1 MRIDVGVP
9 SLDPSSRM
17 YEPSHLARVCLE
29 VAKDGLSTLPGD
41 GRVLLLLPGFT
52 TSGAASGL
60 LADEAMGWPA
70 DFRERVQIS
79 ALGLQAPPEGSD
91 ELPAAVIVAG
101 LCNAADADD
110 PSFRNGRAWLRLAPR
125 CAVLCVNPESFIV
138 EPVELEDFEQ
148 SYCFLSYGITRTAAE
163 DDGAAVGDPE
173 SSGVAL
179 LRRAAPGPWR
189 LLFDPEGGT
198 SYELL
203 EEAKERPSPEQME
216 KLLSEAIDNSKG
228 PMLRPSGEGA
238 AASPGGP
245 RQAAGGAA
253 GGGRALSDVERLE
266 AMMGGPAAGEG
277 PPPAAA
283 SATDDYLPSD
293 RRQVAKTPAAAAAG
307 SNPNDGLA
315 GRPDF
320 GAGGSLGGDGGLAE
334 GEAAVYDWET
344 LQDTGP
350 NGAIRYYQAEAL
362 LRCVAL
368 GGAASFDADAGALHV
383 LGDVSRS
390 EEGMGFEV
398 GAAVLM
404 VREEGLPH
412 ARLEQLCVQKATSG
426 GLALEADE
434 RARRAGV
441 LLARAEAEARARQLT
456 RLQAAGAA
464 LGVEEAGWLVEAG
477 FALDVETDGVD
488 LLDRASW
495 PRWCKLL

>member
-60 LADEAMGWPA
+60 LADEDMGWPA

-79 ALGLQAPPEGSD
+79 ALGLQGPPEEPD

-101 LCNAADADD
+101 LSNAADADD

-148 SYCFLSYGITRTAAE
+148 SYCFLSYGISRTAAD
-163 DDGAAVGDPE
+163 DDGEAQGEPE

-198 SYELL
+198 AYELL
-203 EEAKERPSPEQME
+203 EEAEERPSPEQME
-216 KLLSEAIDNSKG
+216 ALLSEAIDNSKG
-228 PMLRPSGEGA
+228 PMLRPPGQGAEG
-238 AASPGGP
+238 G
-245 RQAAGGAA
+245 AGGSGPGLSAVE
-253 GGGRALSDVERLE
+253 ALERQFGLE
-266 AMMGGPAAGEG
+266 TG
-277 PPPAAA
+277 PPPAGSAA
-283 SATDDYLPSD
+283 ADDDYMPSD
-293 RRQVAKTPAAAAAG
+293 RRPVSKPKPAASARVAPAAAPAG
-307 SNPNDGLA
+307 GTGA

-320 GAGGSLGGDGGLAE
+320 GAGGSLGGGDEGLAE
-334 GEAAVYDWET
+334 GEAAVYDWAT

-350 NGAIRYYQAEAL
+350 SGAIRYYQGEAL

-368 GGAASFDADAGALHV
+368 GAAASFDADAGALHV

-390 EEGMGFEV
+390 GEGMGFEV

-412 ARLEQLCVQKATSG
+412 ARLEQLCVQKG
-426 GLALEADE
+426 EADE

-441 LLARAEAEARARQLT
+441 LLARAEAEARERQLT
-456 RLQAAGAA
+456 RLTAAGVA
-464 LGVEEAGWLVEAG
+464 LGVEEAGWLVEGG
-477 FALDVETDGVD
+477 FALDAESDGVD